1 MVNRIAN
8 LSKTNSFFLFGN
20 RGVGKSTLL
29 EGLFHKQ
36 NHPWFDLLDPALEKK
51 LSLNPSLLEQILQE
65 EKRKYPKGTFVII
78 DEVQKIPQLLN
89 IVHSQIEQK
98 HFHFVLTGSSARKL
112 KKHGTNLLGGRA
124 FVYFLFPFTH
134 LEIGQNFDLLST
146 LQWGSLPKVFEY
158 EKLDK
163 VEYLN
168 AYTNTYLREEI
179 IAEQLVRQI
188 TPFRQFLEVAAQ
200 SNCKILNYSK
210 IAEAVGVDTTTVQN
224 YFQILEDTFTG
235 VLLQPYDQSLRKR
248 QRKNPKFYFFD
259 TGITRS
265 LQNRL
270 TMDVVESTYE
280 YGDLFEQFI
289 ILEFL
294 RLNEYLRKSWKFSY
308 LQTKDNVEVD
318 LIIEQPGHYPN
329 NKVIFI
335 EIKSTKDTESLDSSN
350 LNGFINLVKSHPQAE
365 ALVIS
370 QDLIHKNKNGVRYL
384 HWKAAF
390 QELFGLSS
398 T

>member
-1 MVNRIAN
+1 MVNRLSK

-29 EGLFHKQ
+29 ESQFSKQ
-36 NHPWFDLLDPALEKK
+36 TGIWFDLLDPTLEKK
-51 LSLNPSLLEQILQE
+51 LSLNPSLLEQILHE
-65 EKRKYPKGTFVII
+65 EKHKHPKGTFVVI
-78 DEVQKIPQLLN
+78 DEVQKIPELLN

-98 HFHFVLTGSSARKL
+98 YFHFVLTGSSARKL

-124 FVYFLFPFTH
+124 FVYFLYPFTH
-134 LEIGQNFDLLST
+134 LELGSKFNLLST
-146 LQWGSLPKVFEY
+146 LQWGSLPKIFEY
-158 EKLDK
+158 ENSDK

-200 SNCKILNYSK
+200 ANCKILNYSK
-210 IAEAVGVDTTTVQN
+210 ISDAVGVDTTTVQN

-235 VLLQPYDQSLRKR
+235 VLLQPYDQSIRKR

-259 TGITRS
+259 TGVTRA

-270 TMDVVESTYE
+270 TLNIAEGTYE
-280 YGDLFEQFI
+280 FGDLFEQFI
-289 ILEFL
+289 ILEII
-294 RLNEYLRKSWKFSY
+294 RLNEYFRKSWKFSY

-318 LIIEQPGHYPN
+318 LIIEQPGQYPN
-329 NKVIFI
+329 NKRIFI
-335 EIKSTKDTESLDSSN
+335 EIKSTKDIESLDNSSF
-350 LNGFINLVKSHPQAE
+350 NGFTNLVKSQLQIQSQVE
-365 ALVIS
+365 AIVIS
-370 QDLIHKNKNGVRYL
+370 QDPIHKSKNGVRFL
-384 HWKAAF
+384 HWQAAL
-390 QELFGLSS
+390 QELFS
-398 T
+398 